1 MGLKASLKIFVVDD
15 DEFCLNW
22 YKQHLFNLGYTSIE
36 VFDNGTACLNNL
48 IQQPEVIFLDYG
60 MDVLNGVEVLK
71 KIKRFNPN
79 IYVVF
84 ISGQE
89 DVQTAVN
96 ALKYG
101 AFDYIVK
108 GTDERKRIAQV
119 LEKIHEVNELL
130 QKRNHGFKSKL
141 FSFL

>member
-36 VFDNGTACLNNL
+36 VFDNGPACINNL

-108 GTDERKRIAQV
+108 GKDERKRIAQV
-119 LEKIHEVNELL
+119 LEKIHEVNGLL